1 MLFDIQVK
9 ACPEYKLLLIKIE
22 DTRQLMMETAIKE
35 GFTSFNTLKIS
46 QRLDLLLNKLEL
58 TWQKETLRNVE

>member
-1 MLFDIQVK
+1 MILLSDTQVK

-22 DTRQLMMETAIKE
+22 DTRQLMIETAIKE

-46 QRLDLLLNKLEL
+46 QKLDLLLNKLAV
-58 TWQKETLRNVE
+58 TW